1 MPKKEANRMV
11 LISVHVPKRILDA
24 VDRLVKE
31 GIVPNRSEAI
41 RMAIL
46 MLLERHI
53 FVQGPS
59 VLPKSDTTALKS
71 NYDPEEEAF
80 RALVLK
86 GR

>member
-1 MPKKEANRMV
+1 MPKKEASKMV
-11 LISVHVPKRILDA
+11 LISVHIPKRILDA
-24 VDRLVKE
+24 VDRLVRE

-53 FVQGPS
+53 FRQGPS
-59 VLPKSDTTALKS
+59 VLPKSDTAEPES
-71 NYDPEEEAF
+71 SRNPEEEAF
-80 RALVLK
+80 RALILK

>member
-1 MPKKEANRMV
+1 MPKKEAGRMV

-24 VDRLVKE
+24 VDRLVRE

-59 VLPKSDTTALKS
+59 VLPKSDTAEPES
-71 NYDPEEEAF
+71 SRNPEEEAF
-80 RALVLK
+80 RALILK